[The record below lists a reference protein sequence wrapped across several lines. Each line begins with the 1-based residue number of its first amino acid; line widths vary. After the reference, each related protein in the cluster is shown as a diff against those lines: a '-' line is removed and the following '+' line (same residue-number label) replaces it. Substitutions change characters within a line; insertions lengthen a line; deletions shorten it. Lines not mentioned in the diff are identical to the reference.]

1 MSRGKQYPYDTGFSG
16 RKEIKGNSKGGYPK
30 SEHPPTFNQSI
41 LQPNLNFI
49 QSYAPAYIKNP
60 NPIINRKNIAIFN

>member
-1 MSRGKQYPYDTGFSG
+1 MFVTNWIS
-16 RKEIKGNSKGGYPK
+16 
-30 SEHPPTFNQSI
+30 PTFNQSI

>member
-1 MSRGKQYPYDTGFSG
+1 MENG
-16 RKEIKGNSKGGYPK
+16 KGGHFK
-30 SEHPPTFNQSI
+30 LEHPPIFNQLI
-41 LQPNLNFI
+41 LKPNLNFI